1 MTTTLSQRF
10 SFRKLPAAA
19 RQSAA
24 CLLSF
29 LIPLAV
35 MCGIFIINGVYPFGD
50 ESFMHSD
57 MYHQYVPFLS
67 EMQSKLKSGDSLFYS
82 WNVGIG
88 SNFLALY
95 GYYMASPIN
104 WLVVLVPDQY
114 LIEFMTWL
122 VALKIGLCGFTFCF
136 YLTRHFKT
144 KSFAL
149 VPFAIFY
156 ALSGFLAAYN
166 WNVMWLDCIVL
177 FPLIAVGLEA
187 LVNEGK
193 YKLYCIS
200 LALCILSNYYISI
213 MVCIFLVLYFLL
225 QLVCSHMSLKNMG
238 AAAVRFAL
246 FSLLAGGLAA
256 VLLIPEYAALHLT
269 DFSEFNFPDTLTF
282 YFSFLDM
289 IARHCMNVNVET
301 GLDHWPNI
309 YCGVAVFLLVPL
321 YVMNTKISL
330 REKAAHIG
338 LLAFMLLSFSTNML
352 NFIWHG
358 LNYPDSLPCRQSFLY
373 IFLLLTLC
381 ARAVLNIRGCS
392 LKALGGSFCLSLGL
406 ILLFEKL
413 MADEEAYRTETFL
426 LTALFLC
433 LYGVFL
439 YFYRSRKTA
448 SEGKRY
454 GMCLL
459 AVLTLTSV
467 TVEAA
472 VNTYTTSCSV
482 TSRSSYLNNLDS
494 YQTLVERTRERDTD
508 FYRFE
513 KTSRVTKNDGTL
525 VGYPTASLFSST
537 SNGHVQDFYDKMGM
551 SDSKVFY
558 CFDGA
563 TPLSSSLLGVRY
575 VFSRSANEDPS
586 LYTLIDQE
594 GDIYL
599 YECRY
604 SLPLGFMISSG
615 SGFSASAQTP
625 EASGSA
631 DASGS
636 DVLQSGVSA
645 QAGGTDESA
654 SEASLLDELLGDI
667 SDTRTDALERALD
680 SEGATPLDTQNRMVQ
695 ALGLEQNLFTSVG
708 AFQEEDGATT
718 ITADVSGHYYAYVG
732 DTGVNSLKME
742 SEGGN
747 KSFSQVKYHYICD
760 LGWHDTGDVI
770 SLTSED
776 SSSLNVS
783 AYRLNY
789 DVMDEVISILGEQ
802 TMTVDSY
809 SSTHINGHINVSRAG
824 ELILSV
830 AYEPGWTILVDGEEV
845 QPGLFDDTFISLS
858 LTEGE
863 HTIEM
868 QYRPAG
874 LTIGIIVSLIC
885 LTVFVAIVVLERRKR
900 QLSGAQTPSSRTQH
914 PASRPHLQEP
924 EPFSDASE
932 GGAR

>member
-19 RQSAA
+19 RQNAA

-67 EMQSKLKSGDSLFYS
+67 EMQSKLKSGDSLLYS

-144 KSFAL
+144 KSFVL

-166 WNVMWLDCIVL
+166 WNVMWLDCVVL

-187 LVNEGK
+187 LVKEGK

-225 QLVCSHMSLKNMG
+225 QLVCSHMSLRQMG

-321 YVMNTKISL
+321 YVTNTRISL
-330 REKAAHIG
+330 REKAAYIG

-381 ARAVLNIRGCS
+381 VKAVLNIRGCS
-392 LKALGGSFCLSLGL
+392 LKALGGCFCLSLGFV
-406 ILLFEKL
+406 LLFEKL

-439 YFYRSRKTA
+439 YFYRNRNA
-448 SEGKRY
+448 AGEGKRY

-575 VFSRSANEDPS
+575 VFSRSANEDPL

-599 YECRY
+599 NECRY

-631 DASGS
+631 DASAS
-636 DVLQSGVSA
+636 AFTDENVSSQTA
-645 QAGGTDESA
+645 GTDESA
-654 SEASLLDELLGDI
+654 SEASPLDELLGNID
-667 SDTRTDALERALD
+667 DTRTDALERALD

-708 AFQEEDGATT
+708 ALQEEDGATT

-732 DTGVNSLKME
+732 DTGVNTLKME
-742 SEGGN
+742 SEAGS

-760 LGWHDTGDVI
+760 LGWHDAGDVI

-783 AYRLNY
+783 AYRLNFN
-789 DVMDEVISILGEQ
+789 VMDEVISILGEQ

-809 SSTHINGHINVSRAG
+809 SSTHINGHIDVSRAG

-868 QYRPAG
+868 RYRPAG

-885 LTVFVAIVVLERRKR
+885 LAIFAAIVLLERRRRMRPKT
-900 QLSGAQTPSSRTQH
+900 QASASRTQRLS
-914 PASRPHLQEP
+914 SRPQETQT
-924 EPFSDASE
+924 SAGSGE
-932 GGAR
+932 GGA

>member
-19 RQSAA
+19 RQNAA

-144 KSFAL
+144 KSFVL

-166 WNVMWLDCIVL
+166 WNVMWLDCVVL

-187 LVNEGK
+187 LVKEGK

-225 QLVCSHMSLKNMG
+225 QLVCSHMSLRQMG

-381 ARAVLNIRGCS
+381 VKAVLNIRGCS
-392 LKALGGSFCLSLGL
+392 LKALGGCFCLSLGFV
-406 ILLFEKL
+406 LLFEKL

-708 AFQEEDGATT
+708 ALQEEDGATT

-732 DTGVNSLKME
+732 DTGVNTLKME
-742 SEGGN
+742 SEAGS

-760 LGWHDTGDVI
+760 LGWHDAGDVI

-783 AYRLNY
+783 AYRLNF

-809 SSTHINGHINVSRAG
+809 SSTHINGHIDVSRAG

-868 QYRPAG
+868 RYRPAG

-885 LTVFVAIVVLERRKR
+885 LAIFAAIVLLERRRRMRPKT
-900 QLSGAQTPSSRTQH
+900 QASASRTQRLS
-914 PASRPHLQEP
+914 SRPQETQ
-924 EPFSDASE
+924 ASAGSGE
-932 GGAR
+932 GGA